1 VLAFPVTSKVP
12 IVEEAEL
19 KFWIVEEAVST
30 IPMVVVGVRY
40 PVTTFQ
46 SVKVAPKSPSEL
58 VAESAYDPL
67 V

>member
-1 VLAFPVTSKVP
+1 MVDD
-12 IVEEAEL
+12 
-19 KFWIVEEAVST
+19 AVST

-58 VAESAYDPL
+58 VAVSAYDPF